1 MSQIIARGSD
11 LFNITCPFS
20 GPPPSSLSPISTAP
34 YNDRNKAAAALIY
47 NLFHS
52 QSRFYEESNKN
63 LSIGQFKAFPSPS
76 AKDIRNE
83 AERNS
88 EVENEEDEDEN
99 NKRVNVETVG
109 LMAAMEKNH
118 SNVSGQQQPR
128 LAAPTEEEECCILPE
143 SGNK

>member
-1 MSQIIARGSD
+1 MSQTIAKGSD

-34 YNDRNKAAAALIY
+34 YNDRNKEASAIIY
-47 NLFHS
+47 KLLHS
-52 QSRFYEESNKN
+52 QSPFYEDSNKS

-88 EVENEEDEDEN
+88 EAENEEDDEN

-109 LMAAMEKNH
+109 LIAAMEKNN
-118 SNVSGQQQPR
+118 SKVSGQQRR
-128 LAAPTEEEECCILPE
+128 LAAPSEEEECCIFPA